1 MKTLYISIFLLFS
14 FLSFSCQDWLDVQPS
29 TEIEAD
35 EFFKDESG
43 FKSALT
49 GVYTLM
55 LGNEYSSLYSK
66 DLMFD
71 FMEEL
76 AMRYD
81 AGNRA
86 TDAGTRAKYFDYVN
100 EYSGFCSKTYL
111 SNIWN
116 GMYRN
121 IVNINNLLAHLDETG
136 RDVIHTPRMFE
147 IIKGEALGLRAY
159 HYLDLLRMWG
169 PADMITN
176 GSRPVVPYRTKVGYE
191 QIAPMS
197 ADSLTLMIEKDLLEA
212 ELLLENDDFDI
223 TANNTEIPF
232 FSDRQ
237 HRMNKWA
244 LKALMARFYLYTNQ
258 PDKAATKA
266 KSVIDSCGLE
276 LIGALTKDQAMFGE
290 TLFALD
296 YYNMESSY
304 NGIFEEVIDKNSSSQ
319 KLLNEE
325 TLRSLYEVSSVGAND
340 IRFTQG
346 FNTASGVCMSKK
358 FLVDDNANYKSK
370 LPLIRLSEMY
380 YILAET
386 LSGTEA
392 TDYFNKIRNTRG
404 ISKRNDIHGFASREQ
419 MVEELR
425 KEYAKDFFG
434 EGQYFFFLKRHQVR
448 SFEAWMLWPVNPMLD
463 QYYEFVIPDGE
474 KEWGNVPDVEE

>member
-1 MKTLYISIFLLFS
+1 MKTLYISIFLS
-14 FLSFSCQDWLDVQPS
+14 FLFLFFSCQEWLDVNPN
-29 TEIEAD
+29 TEIESD

-43 FKSALT
+43 FKSALV
-49 GVYTLM
+49 GVYGLM
-55 LGNEYSSLYSK
+55 LGNQYSSLYGK

-81 AGNRA
+81 GGSRA
-86 TDAGTRAKYFDYVN
+86 IDAETRAKYFDYVN

-111 SNIWN
+111 NNIWN

-136 RDVIHTPRMFE
+136 KDVIRTPRMYE
-147 IIKGEALGLRAY
+147 IIKGEALGLRAF

-169 PADMITN
+169 PADMAAN

-212 ELLLENDDFDI
+212 EVLLEADDFNI
-223 TANNTEIPF
+223 TAQNLEVPF

-258 PDKAATKA
+258 PEKAAIKA

-276 LIGALTKDQAMFGE
+276 LVGSLTKDQAMFGE
-290 TLFALD
+290 ALFALD
-296 YYNMESSY
+296 YYNMGASY
-304 NGIFEEVIDKNSSSQ
+304 EGIFDETIDKNSTSQ
-319 KLLNEE
+319 KLIKEE
-325 TLRSLYEVSSVGAND
+325 TARSLYEVSTVGAND
-340 IRFTQG
+340 IRFNQG
-346 FNTASGVCMSKK
+346 FNSFESVLMSKK
-358 FLVDDNANYKSK
+358 FLVDDNANYRNK
-370 LPLIRLSEMY
+370 LPLLRLSEMY

-404 ISKRNDIHGFASREQ
+404 ISKRNDIHGFTSRDQ
-419 MVEELR
+419 MIEELR

-434 EGQYFFFLKRHQVR
+434 EGQYFFFLKRHQIR
-448 SFEAWMLWPVNPMLD
+448 SFEAWMLWPVDPMLD

-474 KEWGNVPDVEE
+474 KEWGNVPEVEE